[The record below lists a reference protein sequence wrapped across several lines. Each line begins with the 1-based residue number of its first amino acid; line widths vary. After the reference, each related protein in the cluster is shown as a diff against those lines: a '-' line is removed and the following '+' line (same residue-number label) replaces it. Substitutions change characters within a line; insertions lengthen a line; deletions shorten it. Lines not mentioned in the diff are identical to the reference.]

1 MLKTKQENKGITL
14 VALVVTIIVLLIL
27 AGTTNT
33 MLMGE
38 NGIITKAVEAKRKTE
53 EAIEK
58 EMSQIENLD
67 KYFSKNKISS
77 LFSWDINAIDNY
89 SELKNVTDYLKINTI
104 YSGKDESEV
113 FDLNS
118 ENYKLLLNFAEQN
131 DIDVWILEGNRND
144 VENNNIQKYKN
155 LMDKIYEFN
164 RTSNNK
170 IKGLSIDLEFYI
182 TSTYKNATN
191 EEQVEML
198 KEYVDFIKECYKYA
212 KTKNLQLANCVPTF
226 LDQKSET
233 YLEDLI
239 ANGCDYI
246 QIMNYTKSDMLN
258 AIDKEVEIAKKYNK
272 KIENIAELQIANDYN
287 GVTDENTF
295 YTDGILRCIETFKE
309 MDEKYSYNLLGY
321 SYHYYLPV
329 KKLVGDVVD
338 FTKTFDYELYP
349 KDSETYASANVK
361 DICLFDGTEY
371 IYGMPFKVGEEYI
384 FRFYG
389 LKYDKEY
396 KVVIKDDF
404 YTGTKTIMYNN
415 SSDRIKYD
423 DIEANKEATA
433 YLELY
438 GWTDGDAN
446 EVSIDSGRLISGGD
460 IIEGEVV
467 SVNSSTGEG
476 KINILCFPKVLYNKE
491 YTLEVEANGYT
502 LSRQYVYKFEDT
514 NTTEYYKEIFFN
526 NN

>member
-258 AIDKEVEIAKKYNK
+258 SIDKEVEIAKKYNK

-309 MDEKYSYNLLGY
+309 MDEKY
-321 SYHYYLPV
+321 
-329 KKLVGDVVD
+329 
-338 FTKTFDYELYP
+338 
-349 KDSETYASANVK
+349 
-361 DICLFDGTEY
+361 
-371 IYGMPFKVGEEYI
+371 GEQN
-384 FRFYG
+384 
-389 LKYDKEY
+389 
-396 KVVIKDDF
+396 
-404 YTGTKTIMYNN
+404 T
-415 SSDRIKYD
+415 
-423 DIEANKEATA
+423 
-433 YLELY
+433 
-438 GWTDGDAN
+438 
-446 EVSIDSGRLISGGD
+446 VS
-460 IIEGEVV
+460 
-467 SVNSSTGEG
+467 
-476 KINILCFPKVLYNKE
+476 
-491 YTLEVEANGYT
+491 NG
-502 LSRQYVYKFEDT
+502 
-514 NTTEYYKEIFFN
+514 
-526 NN
+526 